1 MSQGYKDCLKK
12 VGNIWHYRFS
22 VSGKTFR
29 GSTKCNSR
37 AEALK
42 FVRDIRA
49 VASTEGP
56 SLVAAN
62 QSVLHSQDWVPL
74 LAYTRVPAEPGSNI
88 QSFNPKVNRRQP
100 SPKGRQRRN
109 EVPLNH
115 STLRAFL
122 DAIDSLKGIP
132 TQVVLAVRTM
142 LFMGLRAHEVREMRW
157 DQFDSALLT
166 YTVYTDNIRCQHQLP
181 VNEDMSLRFR
191 DWKVLSQA
199 SWAARGAPMPDT
211 VFWSQDGREH
221 SLIRLKYWIGEA
233 TTSIGIPCP
242 SSSHW
247 LRMSCASLLNEFGM
261 PCYLIR
267 RLMRVAG
274 HRWCP
279 PHGLD
284 EKTVAVLARA
294 MVEARQ
300 ATSTVATGG

>member
-12 VGNIWHYRFS
+12 VGNIWHYRLS

-29 GSTKCNSR
+29 GSTKCKSR

-42 FVRDIRA
+42 FVRDIMA

-56 SLVAAN
+56 SLAAAN
-62 QSVLHSQDWVPL
+62 QSVLHSHHWGPL
-74 LAYTRVPAEPGSNI
+74 LAYTSVPTEPGSNI
-88 QSFNPKVNRRQP
+88 QSFHPKVVRRVP
-100 SPKGRQRRN
+100 SPRGRQRRN

-267 RLMRVAG
+267 TLMRVAN
-274 HRWCP
+274 HSWCP